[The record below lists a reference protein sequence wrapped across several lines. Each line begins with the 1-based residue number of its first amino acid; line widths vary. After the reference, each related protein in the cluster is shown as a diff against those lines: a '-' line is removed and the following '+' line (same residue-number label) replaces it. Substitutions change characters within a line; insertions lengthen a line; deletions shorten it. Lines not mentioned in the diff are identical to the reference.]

1 MDKLKANYHH
11 GDLRQSLVRVAGE
24 IIQEQDVEALSMRKL
39 ADHVGVSRTAP
50 YHHFKDKNELLCA
63 IAETGFALQDE
74 LVGAESNV
82 DGNANS
88 ALKKLPINNAA
99 KSNNGLQEL
108 EQLVQRYIQFATN
121 HPAHYDLMYG
131 GKIWKQKLAT
141 DSLEVASRNSFRHW
155 LNRIE
160 ALQERQV
167 LSQDEPALR
176 IAQVA
181 WATLH
186 GLCRLANDGVYIDSD
201 DVMEMG
207 KSAARMMVVKLS
219 DG

>member
-1 MDKLKANYHH
+1 
-11 GDLRQSLVRVAGE
+11 
-24 IIQEQDVEALSMRKL
+24 
-39 ADHVGVSRTAP
+39 
-50 YHHFKDKNELLCA
+50 
-63 IAETGFALQDE
+63 
-74 LVGAESNV
+74 
-82 DGNANS
+82 
-88 ALKKLPINNAA
+88 
-99 KSNNGLQEL
+99 
-108 EQLVQRYIQFATN
+108 
-121 HPAHYDLMYG
+121 MYG

>member
-1 MDKLKANYHH
+1 MKKVTNKSKANYHH
-11 GDLRQSLVRVAGE
+11 GDLRLSLVKAAGE
-24 IIQEQDVEALSMRKL
+24 MIQEQDVDALSMRKL

-63 IAETGFALQDE
+63 IAESGFVLQDE
-74 LVGAESNV
+74 VVGATKQTSYS
-82 DGNANS
+82 G
-88 ALKKLPINNAA
+88 
-99 KSNNGLQEL
+99 SNNKISADEGLLEL
-108 EQLVQRYIQFATN
+108 EQLVQSYIQFASN

-141 DSLEVASRNSFRHW
+141 DSLRAASRNSFRTW
-155 LNRIE
+155 LGRIE
-160 ALQERQV
+160 ALQKHQILNQEE
-167 LSQDEPALR
+167 STLR
-176 IAQVA
+176 VAQVA

-207 KSAARMMVVKLS
+207 KSAARMMIAS
-219 DG
+219 RP

>member
-1 MDKLKANYHH
+1 MDKQKTNYHH
-11 GDLRQSLVRVAGE
+11 GDLRQSLVKAAGE
-24 IIQEQDVEALSMRKL
+24 MIQEQDVEALSMRRL
-39 ADHVGVSRTAP
+39 ADYVGVSRTAP

-63 IAETGFALQDE
+63 IAEAGFTLQDAF
-74 LVGAESNV
+74 VADDPDSQ
-82 DGNANS
+82 
-88 ALKKLPINNAA
+88 
-99 KSNNGLQEL
+99 NGLQEL
-108 EQLVQRYIQFATN
+108 EQLVQGYIQFATN

-141 DSLEVASRNSFRHW
+141 DSLEAASRNSFRHW
-155 LNRIE
+155 LKRIE

-167 LSQDEPALR
+167 LSRDEPALR

-186 GLCRLANDGVYIDSD
+186 GLCRLANDGVYIDSN

-207 KSAARMMVVKLS
+207 KSAARMMVVKVS
-219 DG
+219 GD

>member
-1 MDKLKANYHH
+1 MDKQKTNYHH
-11 GDLRQSLVRVAGE
+11 GDLRQSLVEAAGE
-24 IIQEQDVEALSMRKL
+24 LIQEQDVDALSMRKL
-39 ADHVGVSRTAP
+39 ADYVGVSRTAP

-74 LVGAESNV
+74 FVGNQSEEENQALKERLVGST
-82 DGNANS
+82 
-88 ALKKLPINNAA
+88 
-99 KSNNGLQEL
+99 GLQEL
-108 EQLVQRYIQFATN
+108 QQLVQSYIQFATT

-141 DSLEVASRNSFRHW
+141 ESLEAASKNSFRHW
-155 LNRIE
+155 LSRIE
-160 ALQERQV
+160 NLQMRKV
-167 LSQDEPALR
+167 LSQEESTLR

-201 DVMEMG
+201 NVIEMG
-207 KSAARMMVVKLS
+207 RSAARMMLAS
-219 DG
+219 QND